1 MDDKLKIDTV
11 SLVLLIVAFPVIS
24 LGTHHDVTA
33 VWWLGFAALILAGVL
48 PVITRYMSHI
58 RDRIR
63 DAGFEFDERI
73 S

>member
-1 MDDKLKIDTV
+1 MDNKLKIDTL

-48 PVITRYMSHI
+48 PVVTRYMSHVADKI
-58 RDRIR
+58 RDM
-63 DAGFEFDERI
+63 GFEFDERV